1 MHEGVAELKAQC
13 EQRVLQ
19 EKLQQQADQ
28 QQQQEEKEQQQQ
40 KQQAEENA
48 TLSLQ
53 LSSLTKDVK
62 SDSSLEEDKRK
73 GKPRRKVLKKKK
85 QKHGGARSSP
95 RSQSMPEGLGMG
107 DPDHIFE
114 MEVTES
120 TSDDEE
126 VTAYSLGPSRSASLD
141 MKKVGMDMVVEEM
154 ELPLRERRINS
165 MEVYMTPFSEPELSP
180 TQR

>member
-1 MHEGVAELKAQC
+1 MSEGVAELKAQHG
-13 EQRVLQ
+13 QQFLQ
-19 EKLQQQADQ
+19 EKLQQRADQ
-28 QQQQEEKEQQQQ
+28 QQQEEEEQQQQ
-40 KQQAEENA
+40 QQAEESA
-48 TLSLQ
+48 SLTLQ

-62 SDSSLEEDKRK
+62 SDSSVEEDKRK

-95 RSQSMPEGLGMG
+95 RSQSMPEGLGLV
-107 DPDHIFE
+107 DQDHIFE

-126 VTAYSLGPSRSASLD
+126 VTAYSLGASRSASLD
-141 MKKVGMDMVVEEM
+141 MKKVGMDAVMEEL

-165 MEVYMTPFSEPELSP
+165 MEYMVPFSEPELSP
-180 TQR
+180 VQR